1 MIKRDKW
8 GAKPLTKYTNTIKPG
23 ARTRVVIHHSVT
35 AEGKTQAE
43 VEGILRRIDDQ
54 HRNNGW
60 GGIGYNIAVDFA
72 GRVYEARGIDI
83 HGAHASGS
91 NMVGYGIC
99 YIGDGRKRITPEALS
114 AIRTL
119 VIELQA
125 RSLKKLQVVGH
136 NQVNNTECPGPLII
150 AEITKGTFDS
160 PYPLPKPVVPKP
172 PVAPPVAPKPPADTK
187 KYVVVRPGDSYWRIA
202 VRSLGVPNTVK
213 HYPAI
218 IKESNRIQTLNNKK
232 PLVPGQRVRIS

>member
-35 AEGKTQAE
+35 AEGKTQVE
-43 VEGILRRIDDQ
+43 VEGILRRIDEQ
-54 HRNNGW
+54 HRKNGW
-60 GGIGYNIAVDFA
+60 GGIGYNIAVDYA

-83 HGAHASGS
+83 HGAHATGS
-91 NMVGYGIC
+91 NIAGYGVV
-99 YIGDGRKRITPEALS
+99 YIGDGRKNVTPEAVK

-125 RSLKKLQVVGH
+125 RSLKKLEVVGH
-136 NQVNNTECPGPLII
+136 YIINATACPGQLLIN
-150 AEITKGTFDS
+150 ELKNGTFEVA
-160 PYPLPKPVVPKP
+160 YPFVAPKP
-172 PVAPPVAPKPPADTK
+172 PVALPVAPKPPVSNN

-202 VRSLGVPNTVK
+202 VRSLGVTNTVRN
-213 HYPAI
+213 YPAI
-218 IKESNRIQTLNNKK
+218 IKESNRIQKLNNNK
-232 PLVPGQRVRIS
+232 PLVPGQRVRIK